1 VWWWWRRAAPLRR
14 TGFPIA
20 SARGETTARGW
31 LSPWKKNIMVL
42 LEFHLLL
49 SLSHTLEIYTTKTFL
64 NSWCAMRGILSLW
77 VLCVRAAAS
86 SIPFKFQLSRPPT
99 WPACFI
105 RASQWTLLGYNA
117 HKYSYRHAFRSLAAA
132 AAVREQQRDS
142 QCAVDIGYCSAAL
155 EEFLI

>member
-1 VWWWWRRAAPLRR
+1 MAA
-14 TGFPIA
+14 A
-20 SARGETTARGW
+20 ARGSSASDRFFYSIRERRNNCAR
-31 LSPWKKNIMVL
+31 LIVTLEKEHYMVL